1 MSKQLEAATRQEIAY
16 VIEDI
21 MRPLMTAVR
30 HSGLISGSWDV
41 YAIEVAVK
49 NVNRLGIIQ
58 IHARVKWPN
67 IAAASVDMKKVGAEI
82 NLADPK
88 SYPLIRQNLVKLI
101 DVGDGWPRGL

>member
-1 MSKQLEAATRQEIAY
+1 MTKDQATRQEIAY

-21 MRPLMTAVR
+21 LKPLMTAVR
-30 HSGLISGSWDV
+30 HSGMVNGDWDI

-49 NVNRLGIIQ
+49 SADHLGIIQ

-67 IAAASVDMKKVGAEI
+67 IAAATINMKKVGPEI

-88 SYPLIRQNLVKLI
+88 SYPLIRHNLVKLI
-101 DVGDGWPRGL
+101 DKGDGWPRGL